1 MLIFNFYTFQFP
13 IPVFSITLTCY
24 DGYLWSNSSTDYTLS
39 TTVLEGIRASDLD
52 R

>member
-13 IPVFSITLTCY
+13 ISVFSITLTCY
-24 DGYLWSNSSTDYTLS
+24 DGYLWFNSYADHTLS

-52 R
+52 H